1 MLEKDSRYAALH
13 ASMMAGVLLL
23 SAMGLSFPAHADN
36 ERFEGSE
43 LAQGAP
49 QYFVLQPQDR
59 QAADGTGELRL
70 SESGIDLTNG
80 EQIEVTLTQGDGGH
94 LLYQVDEGQNPVMP
108 SGQRLCPAPLN
119 PLYLDFQTLQDD
131 AGRYDMTLYCG
142 SRPVPFRAILPGR
155 AAAVFHYQ
163 RAANTPWAHSETEG
177 GYLHG
182 AMAHYCAAGRDPV
195 HASTCTAREEAAYAD
210 IMARRIA
217 SPVLQHCAAYVT
229 ARANHAGYVS
239 FAHLLNCTRVRDSR
253 SLFDYCSQRVTG
265 QKRVDDASFFDA
277 NPTQAQAAAVCFN
290 ALAAAQARE

>member
-36 ERFEGSE
+36 ERFDSSE
-43 LAQGAP
+43 LAQDAP

-94 LLYQVDEGQNPVMP
+94 LLYRVDEGQNPVMP

-229 ARANHAGYVS
+229 ARDNHAGYVS

-265 QKRVDDASFFDA
+265 QKRVDDASFFDT
-277 NPTQAQAAAVCFN
+277 NPTQAQAAALCFN

>member
-1 MLEKDSRYAALH
+1 MLEKDSGYAALR
-13 ASMMAGVLLL
+13 ASVMTGVMLL
-23 SAMGLSFPAHADN
+23 SAMGLSIPAHADN

-43 LAQGAP
+43 LAQDAP

-80 EQIEVTLTQGDGGH
+80 ERIEVTLAQGNEGH
-94 LLYQVDEGQNPVMP
+94 LLYRVDEGQNPVMP

-119 PLYLDFQTLQDD
+119 PLYLDFQTPQDD
-131 AGRYDMTLYCG
+131 AGHYDMTLYCS

-163 RAANTPWAHSETEG
+163 RVADTPWAHSETEG

-182 AMAHYCAAGRDPV
+182 AMAHYCAAGRDPA
-195 HASTCTAREEAAYAD
+195 HTSTCTAREEAAYAD

-229 ARANHAGYVS
+229 GRASHAGYVS
-239 FAHLLNCTRVRDSR
+239 FAHLLNCARVRDSR
-253 SLFDYCSQRVTG
+253 SLFDYCSQRMTG
-265 QKRVDDASFFDA
+265 QKRVDDTSFFDA
-277 NPTQAQAAAVCFN
+277 SPTQAQATAMCFN